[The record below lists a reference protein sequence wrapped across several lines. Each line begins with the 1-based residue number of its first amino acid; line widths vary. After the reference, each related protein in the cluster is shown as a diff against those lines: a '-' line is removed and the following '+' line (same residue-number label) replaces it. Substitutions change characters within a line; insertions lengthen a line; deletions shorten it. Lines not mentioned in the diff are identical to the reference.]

1 MTGAEKRSLAALMPV
16 SFIDMIGFS
25 MLLPLIPFYA
35 ERFGASYWVIGALIG
50 AYALAELA
58 TAPFWGRASDLLG
71 RRRLI
76 LTGILV
82 SAAAYVLFG
91 LATSVAVLFA
101 SRFIQGVGGGKVSAV
116 QAYVSDSVRP
126 EVRAQ
131 AIGWHTAAT
140 SAGVIIGPAFGSWMA
155 GIHQSAPGLFAAAL
169 CLVNA
174 AAAWK
179 WLPESRQKRS
189 MRKSPVV
196 PACLRVVAHPLHPV
210 STPILVYALGMMAF
224 MAMNAMLALYLGHR
238 FGVTETTIWPF
249 YTYVASITMLCRLF
263 VIGPV
268 VRRFGEIRTLR
279 IGAGLLAVGYVLIP
293 LSFDVWSFAG
303 AVLWIPVG
311 TALLFPTTTALVS
324 RRVEDSEVGATLGV
338 QQAYGGVARLVGPA
352 WSGVVF
358 QQLGVDAPMWISAGV
373 MLLALAVAFTIHRGT
388 GYNSILDPIPTTQ
401 PSA

>member
-1 MTGAEKRSLAALMPV
+1 MTGAEKRSLAALMPI
-16 SFIDMIGFS
+16 SFVDMIGFS

-35 ERFGASYWVIGALIG
+35 ERFGASYWVIGALI
-50 AYALAELA
+50 ATYALAELA
-58 TAPFWGRASDLLG
+58 TAPFWGRTSDHLG
-71 RRRLI
+71 RRKLI
-76 LTGILV
+76 LIGILV
-82 SAAAYVLFG
+82 SAGAYVLFG
-91 LATSVAVLFA
+91 LATSVAVLFI

-131 AIGWHTAAT
+131 ALGWHTAAT
-140 SAGVIIGPAFGSWMA
+140 SAGVIIGPAVGSWMA

-179 WLPESRQKRS
+179 WLPESRQRRVKH
-189 MRKSPVV
+189 KSPVV
-196 PACLRVVAHPLHPV
+196 QACLRVIAHPLHPV
-210 STPILVYALGMMAF
+210 CTPIIVYALGMMAF

-268 VRRFGEIRTLR
+268 VKRLGEIRTLR
-279 IGAGLLAVGYVLIP
+279 IGAASLALGYILIP
-293 LSFDVWSFAG
+293 LSFDVWSFA
-303 AVLWIPVG
+303 ASVLWIPVG

-324 RRVEDSEVGATLGV
+324 RRVDEGEVGATLGV
-338 QQAYGGVARLVGPA
+338 QQAYGGVARLLGPA
-352 WSGVVF
+352 WSGVAF
-358 QQLGVDAPMWISAGV
+358 QQLGVDAPMWISGAV
-373 MLLALAVAFTIHRGT
+373 MLVALAVAFTIHRGS
-388 GYNSILDPIPTTQ
+388 GHNSILHPIPSAQ